1 MQQSKKVQGQYLLAR
16 QIVAYVFE
24 QKLDRGHHLVETG
37 LAHRFAVSRTLIR
50 AALKRLANESIVE
63 TPPQPGLLSSQGMG
77 PARTG
82 GRPSTLPADGETA
95 CIAGLSRDRI
105 SGRIPERI
113 TQAGLIACA
122 MTRTAAR

>member
-1 MQQSKKVQGQYLLAR
+1 MQSKKAQGQYLLAR

-63 TPPQPGLLSSQGMG
+63 PRRNQGFYG
-77 PARTG
+77 CYTN
-82 GRPSTLPADGETA
+82 T
-95 CIAGLSRDRI
+95 
-105 SGRIPERI
+105 RI
-113 TQAGLIACA
+113 TSRYDSCFSAKVYA
-122 MTRTAAR
+122 MNDLQGR